1 MHPDSAPCSNPSE
14 CASMCVHTYIGGDLS
29 IVPRCYPLGFFETG
43 SLVGLKLT
51 TETNLAGQ

>member
-14 CASMCVHTYIGGDLS
+14 CASMRVHAYIGGDLS

-51 TETNLAGQ
+51 A